1 MTLCFMPD
9 TSCSILV
16 SIMHALKS
24 IAHWVAI
31 GFLSLWLVLALVV
44 LPVSM
49 HLTNRQ
55 TIKSW
60 VGDTQLLEGVSEIIP
75 VFLAQTQEEEEEGQ
89 DSDSLSQLL
98 DQSGIDTTVLAD
110 ASEEVITPE
119 YVRQKLFPVIDG
131 IYDWLEGDT
140 SSPIFDI
147 VISDR
152 LTALADNLS
161 GPLTSELN
169 KLPECPP
176 GTPLDSEFNPIVAQC
191 LPAGVVVDQAI
202 DDFSKSLTDFGDTPD
217 IAISSDEMEWD
228 EETLETVPKV
238 YSVVNYL
245 PLYLGGLILVFSVL
259 VVVLAKSLPRGLK
272 RVSWSFIINGALV
285 GISFWLLGAIDQLT
299 SVDDS
304 DMPQSLVDNL
314 IEPFLEIVIG
324 EIARTGVMISL
335 ISISIGAAIWLATFM
350 HHKITHSHDG
360 YAKVRDTTP
369 SEKSETK
376 YINKIS
382 K

>member
-1 MTLCFMPD
+1 M
-9 TSCSILV
+9 SYN
-16 SIMHALKS
+16 SIMHVLKT

-55 TIKSW
+55 SIKGW
-60 VGDTQLLEGVSEIIP
+60 VGNTKLLEGISEVIP
-75 VFLAQTQEEEEEGQ
+75 LFLAQTQEEDKENG
-89 DSDSLSQLL
+89 DSVIELL
-98 DQSGIDTTVLAD
+98 EQSGIDTTVLTT
-110 ASEEVITPE
+110 ASEDILTPE
-119 YVRQKLFPVIDG
+119 YVRQKLFPLIDG
-131 IYDWLEGDT
+131 AYDWLEGDT
-140 SSPIFDI
+140 PSPIFKI
-147 VISDR
+147 VLSDR

-176 GTPLDSEFNPIVAQC
+176 GTPLDDEFNPIVAQC
-191 LPAGVVVDQAI
+191 LPAGVDVNQLVN
-202 DDFSKSLTDFGDTPD
+202 DFSSSLTHFGDTPD
-217 IAISSDEMEWD
+217 IVISSDEIEWD
-228 EETLETVPKV
+228 EAVLETGPRI
-238 YSVVNYL
+238 YSIVNNL

-259 VVVLAKSLPRGLK
+259 VVFLAKSISHGLK

-299 SVDDS
+299 SVGDS
-304 DMPQSLVDNL
+304 EMPQSVVDNL
-314 IEPFLEIVIG
+314 IEPFIDIVIG
-324 EIARTGVMISL
+324 EISKTGVMLSVISVA
-335 ISISIGAAIWLATFM
+335 IGAAIWLAVLM
-350 HHKITHSHDG
+350 HHKIVHSHDG